1 MFVTGYYADIETD
14 CQAFRVCTAGATF
27 GFQSFLCPNGTL
39 FNQAVVV
46 CDWWMNVK
54 CENTQQHIDDS
65 NQKFSNLRVGTQFMH
80 DIQKMLTHPMRNPY
94 DQNLMKG
101 NLIVMQEYRPPA
113 GQLFPMSSLT
123 FGSKNRP
130 ENVYVP
136 SAKLVQQSFDNAI
149 SASTVSPLY
158 SAPANRLQAPRG
170 NELFQKQQQYVQS
183 HRHNNGHYVQPN
195 SIQSGKYVQ
204 PSLAQS
210 GKYVEANHQ
219 ENSQKY
225 NQQTYAQNSQYQNH
239 NYDQP
244 SGNINQNSQSS
255 RLTQQQNAHF
265 TNNALRQQQ
274 EQQQQILQ
282 QQQQLIQQQQQQQL
296 QQLQQ
301 QQQQLQQQQQRLI
314 QQNLNYNQGNIRY
327 NQAQANIQ
335 LNELGYQ
342 RGQVKQ
348 TAQYTDNS
356 HTNNEKQKTQYD
368 VEYTKQQ
375 YTVNQDK
382 QNTFNA
388 SPYSNQINGK
398 VSDEAKQNLVST
410 FAPATVIAKTLTFN
424 RIIQEPKPGS
434 PKSRITIKSW
444 IVKPSKSAKLT
455 AGTTPYTYDKP
466 TNPPP
471 AEKLIV
477 QPTGY
482 YYSRP
487 TTQAQKIVSTPEPY
501 YYNPPKVTTPSEK
514 IVSEP
519 GYTYNKPTQ
528 PAKLVTQPEGYSY
541 QRPTQAAK
549 QVSQVDGYVYNKP
562 TVAAKQITVIPPTQ
576 PSRQYLTPS
585 PSPPPTVA
593 SRLYLAPTTFKPI
606 ARFYLPAAAP
616 SEPSRQYLNP
626 NAETTANFQS
636 AKLQASPTSP
646 TPVVVSPT
654 DDKPSF
660 SLIKHSRFNA
670 IRNNLTFT
678 DILTKEKLDI
688 TVNDIVKD
696 TRNILGTAQ
705 PQQFGQLRNEESGD
719 TTEDD
724 YREENYITS
733 VDSFTESGE
742 NLSPATPTVQTNV
755 KSSRLIVP
763 PAADL
768 EPPVVTVEQT
778 NQNTNRLANLPFF
791 KEPPIAPNTIERTVS
806 LKISI
811 PEKTAAYL
819 FKNTN
824 ESDYD
829 KLEILN
835 TGSSNYLV
843 LTNKVANSPAPNFIP
858 IGKLIFDKNNNFSN
872 SQALVFSFLTD
883 SINQAREYKNIAEQ
897 NLLQSHTP
905 FQNINNEELAKI
917 TNEVAQLTSAQ
928 FTANNNNNFNHQ
940 QQANIASTA
949 QNINSNNQ
957 LGVSAKYTNN
967 IPQHQVQQQTNLQSN
982 SVSQQNLQSGQFQTT
997 RFQGGQQDSLSA
1009 NLQINN
1015 GNNQLYSGQLYQVP
1029 VPDVS
1034 SLYNGLGS
1042 GKLIAQN
1049 NNRQQHTEAADL
1061 HQGGGGN
1068 DIVKQLQSSGEVE
1081 IVQSQS
1087 VPYQAPAKLQAAPQT
1102 FNSQEDTQSILG
1114 NFASGNGISAQLSDK
1129 IVGTIPHPSE
1139 ENKLVTYKKDQSY
1152 YVYTKLDDFHNNG
1165 LGRNTQAN
1173 NGVIQGNNG
1182 GQSAKLTQSS
1192 NADNVVSFQL
1202 IPSVGYQLE
1211 DEREQQRLLNAF
1223 NIDEFTGS
1231 PRVQNQEVRGQ
1242 NGNILTSNVE
1252 YSVEHPV
1259 SQGQYNRPSTLYAGP
1274 SSYSAPQASVGRL
1287 EQRAPAAAPAKIEQL
1302 EDNTNSNSGY
1312 SNGTPSRSFTFRK

>member
-1 MFVTGYYADIETD
+1 MLLSITDCNMLSSVLLVAASCAAQRGSRQGGWAGGRQGGRAARGDWDIRLAVPGQPGGDYPTHGGIPKTSFTCAGKSPGYYADIETD

-225 NQQTYAQNSQYQNH
+225 NQQTYAQNNQYQNH

-244 SGNINQNSQSS
+244 SGNLHKNSQSS

-314 QQNLNYNQGNIRY
+314 QQNLNYNQGNLRY

-335 LNELGYQ
+335 QNELENQ

-356 HTNNEKQKTQYD
+356 HSNNEKQKTQYD

-398 VSDEAKQNLVST
+398 VSDEAKQNL
-410 FAPATVIAKTLTFN
+410 
-424 RIIQEPKPGS
+424 
-434 PKSRITIKSW
+434 
-444 IVKPSKSAKLT
+444 
-455 AGTTPYTYDKP
+455 
-466 TNPPP
+466 
-471 AEKLIV
+471 
-477 QPTGY
+477 
-482 YYSRP
+482 
-487 TTQAQKIVSTPEPY
+487 
-501 YYNPPKVTTPSEK
+501 
-514 IVSEP
+514 
-519 GYTYNKPTQ
+519 
-528 PAKLVTQPEGYSY
+528 
-541 QRPTQAAK
+541 
-549 QVSQVDGYVYNKP
+549 
-562 TVAAKQITVIPPTQ
+562 
-576 PSRQYLTPS
+576 
-585 PSPPPTVA
+585 
-593 SRLYLAPTTFKPI
+593 
-606 ARFYLPAAAP
+606 
-616 SEPSRQYLNP
+616 
-626 NAETTANFQS
+626 
-636 AKLQASPTSP
+636 
-646 TPVVVSPT
+646 
-654 DDKPSF
+654 
-660 SLIKHSRFNA
+660 
-670 IRNNLTFT
+670 
-678 DILTKEKLDI
+678 
-688 TVNDIVKD
+688 
-696 TRNILGTAQ
+696 
-705 PQQFGQLRNEESGD
+705 
-719 TTEDD
+719 
-724 YREENYITS
+724 
-733 VDSFTESGE
+733 
-742 NLSPATPTVQTNV
+742 
-755 KSSRLIVP
+755 
-763 PAADL
+763 
-768 EPPVVTVEQT
+768 
-778 NQNTNRLANLPFF
+778 
-791 KEPPIAPNTIERTVS
+791 
-806 LKISI
+806 
-811 PEKTAAYL
+811 
-819 FKNTN
+819 
-824 ESDYD
+824 
-829 KLEILN
+829 
-835 TGSSNYLV
+835 
-843 LTNKVANSPAPNFIP
+843 
-858 IGKLIFDKNNNFSN
+858 
-872 SQALVFSFLTD
+872 ALVFSFLTD

-928 FTANNNNNFNHQ
+928 FTANNNNNFNYQ

-1231 PRVQNQEVRGQ
+1231 PRVQNQEVQGQ